1 MLGVQTNLIEGCGRM
16 NIPKKIMFAISDTG
30 GGHRSAATAI
40 IAALAPQEDTQCY
53 IVDFLRATGFPGL
66 KQAPE
71 IYDYCSINHLW
82 LNNLF
87 FRKTNSIKRI
97 EALARMIYFQCR
109 QQLEKEIEKIQPDIV
124 VAVHPLVIGLL
135 HLLREHSHATW
146 PLITVVTDLVT
157 LHASWATPGADLY
170 LVPTHE
176 AYQSLIHYGIS
187 CNQIIYTGF
196 PIHPKFTK
204 QQVQSQARQEL
215 EIPREP
221 FTVLVTGG
229 GIGAGNMRE
238 CINIIEGK
246 CSGKQLLVIT
256 GNNKQLYHELIH
268 RKNDNLHVYG
278 FVNNMETM
286 MAASNVIISK
296 AGPGTIMEG
305 IILERP
311 MILTEAVGIQE
322 IGNIDYTLKRKLG
335 YYCPEPQQV
344 YDVINEIALES
355 NTNKTPEHPEII
367 RNGSQRIATIILAHL
382 TEKNSI
388 QSALLEE
395 FAAFR
400 GA

>member
-1 MLGVQTNLIEGCGRM
+1 M

-40 IAALAPQEDTQCY
+40 ATTLESQENIQCY

-87 FRKTNSIKRI
+87 FRQTNSIKRI
-97 EALARMIYFQCR
+97 EALSRMIYFECR
-109 QQLEKEIEKIQPDIV
+109 QELERELDRIKPDIV

-135 HLLREHSHATW
+135 RLVREHSHATW

-176 AYQSLIHYGIS
+176 AFHSLVQYGIS
-187 CNQIIYTGF
+187 SNQIIHTGF
-196 PIHPKFTK
+196 PIHPKFS
-204 QQVQSQARQEL
+204 QQLVQSQAREAL
-215 EIPREP
+215 NIPLEP
-221 FTVLVTGG
+221 FTILVTGG

-238 CINIIEGK
+238 WINVIEEK
-246 CSGKQLLVIT
+246 CFDKELLIIT
-256 GNNKQLYHELIH
+256 GNNKRLYHELSN
-268 RKNDNLHVYG
+268 RNNDHLHVYG
-278 FVNNMETM
+278 FVTNMETM
-286 MAASNVIISK
+286 MAASDVIISK

-305 IILERP
+305 IVLKRP
-311 MILTEAVGIQE
+311 LIITEAVGIQE
-322 IGNIDYTLKRKLG
+322 TGNINYTLARKVG
-335 YYCPEPQQV
+335 YYCPEPEGV
-344 YDVINEIALES
+344 YNIINEIALQGNS
-355 NTNKTPEHPEII
+355 TTIYDQLEII
-367 RNGSQRIATIILAHL
+367 ANGAQRIATIILDQL
-382 TEKNSI
+382 TENNSVRSFVTAKI
-388 QSALLEE
+388 T
-395 FAAFR
+395 AFR